1 MSELRQA
8 LQDYLAVRRALGFK
22 LARADQRLSGFIGYL
37 EQAGARTVTTELA
50 LAWSC
55 QPPGGHPAWWRQR
68 LILVR
73 GFAKYLHTSIRPP
86 RCHLPG
92 CCPQG
97 TAGPR
102 PTCIPRL
109 TSPG

>member
-68 LILVR
+68 FTGGL
-73 GFAKYLHTSIRPP
+73 PP
-86 RCHLPG
+86 V
-92 CCPQG
+92 
-97 TAGPR
+97 T
-102 PTCIPRL
+102 
-109 TSPG
+109 